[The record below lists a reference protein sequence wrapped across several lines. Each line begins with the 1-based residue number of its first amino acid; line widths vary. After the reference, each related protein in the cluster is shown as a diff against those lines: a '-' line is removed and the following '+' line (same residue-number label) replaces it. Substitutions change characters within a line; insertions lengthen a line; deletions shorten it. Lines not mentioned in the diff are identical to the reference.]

1 MEDVIAEEA
10 QSLYRRIRQ
19 RAQENENNQV
29 AMSRIFSPVACNVIW
44 RFVTGKRSSQDDP
57 ELQKLTEA
65 GKHIFR
71 FFEAGSLLRLAQLHA
86 LWVAKLCH
94 WVGYKVNVIDVPKVL
109 QQMIYK
115 EAESGNADQEGSYV
129 ERHWYMQEKHKDDRR
144 SVFSKHVGMDN
155 LKGALWDMFL
165 AGN

>member
-19 RAQENENNQV
+19 RTQENENNQV

-71 FFEAGSLLRLAQLHA
+71 FFEAGSLLESLG
-86 LWVAKLCH
+86 WPSFMLCGLPNCAIG
-94 WVGYKVNVIDVPKVL
+94 WATKS
-109 QQMIYK
+109 M
-115 EAESGNADQEGSYV
+115 
-129 ERHWYMQEKHKDDRR
+129 
-144 SVFSKHVGMDN
+144 
-155 LKGALWDMFL
+155 
-165 AGN
+165 